1 MPVAPVSQFP
11 DGTELEMIPR
21 ADFLR
26 LVKFVCRRNETASE
40 SAKSS
45 DGSTLSV
52 IYGKGSS
59 VEGHLLAYDK
69 GTIMMAPTDGA
80 TLTLTGNLYAYGED
94 ASVGSDFGNITR
106 ISRRTLR
113 QPFRAGQFPLRS
125 VTAPF
130 LRGKP
135 IRGF

>member
-1 MPVAPVSQFP
+1 
-11 DGTELEMIPR
+11 
-21 ADFLR
+21 
-26 LVKFVCRRNETASE
+26 
-40 SAKSS
+40 
-45 DGSTLSV
+45 
-52 IYGKGSS
+52 
-59 VEGHLLAYDK
+59 
-69 GTIMMAPTDGA
+69 MMAPTDGA

-106 ISRRTLR
+106 IFPTD
-113 QPFRAGQFPLRS
+113 PEAAFRAGQFPLRS